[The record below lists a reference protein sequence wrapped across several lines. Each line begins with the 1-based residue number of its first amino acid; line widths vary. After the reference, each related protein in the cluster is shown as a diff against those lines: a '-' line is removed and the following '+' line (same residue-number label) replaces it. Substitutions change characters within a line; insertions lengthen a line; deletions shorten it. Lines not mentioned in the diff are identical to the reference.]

1 MTLGKELV
9 RVSNMGIREAFAK
22 GVSERAMLDKILFDF
37 YTFGF
42 EAFIFT
48 VKVVKMKKLKEG
60 NGLGL

>member
-1 MTLGKELV
+1 
-9 RVSNMGIREAFAK
+9 MGIREAFAK